1 MLLTRDAVLP
11 RLANVTAVPITT
23 RLRAIP
29 TQVYLDEACGLSGM
43 SAASCDNITTV
54 PKSLLVRRRGLLDVV
69 RMRAI
74 ALAIKVAL
82 DLD

>member
-11 RLANVTAVPITT
+11 RLTNVTTVPITT

-29 TQVYLDEACGLSGM
+29 TQVALDQACGLSRL
-43 SAASCDNITTV
+43 SAASCDNVTTV
-54 PKSLLVRRRGLLDVV
+54 PKSLLVRRRGQVDVV